1 MKYRDTLEDYA
12 LSLASNPIAPLDA
25 TLIHYVRLSKHAEDV
40 CQTFGYLD
48 LPPGPNIADDKMQFL
63 IKSFNARIDSLRS
76 SIPASIINDGKST
89 LIAHLFSPPSTKF

>member
-48 LPPGPNIADDKMQFL
+48 LSPGPSIADDKMQFL

-76 SIPASIINDGKST
+76 SIPTSIINDGKST
-89 LIAHLFSPPSTKF
+89 LIAHLFSLPSTKF